1 MPAAVNVSLLVAL
14 SYERSIIGPPTSLPS
29 SSTTSTVLP
38 KEAVL
43 RRSRMRASFAN
54 RSAAASCE
62 AAYRGM
68 VTVTREGRRSLYTPA
83 VSREAYLAAQSRT
96 FFEKLCGGSVSA
108 FAAALCQSGI
118 SEADL
123 KELRELLE
131 RGSN

>member
-1 MPAAVNVSLLVAL
+1 M
-14 SYERSIIGPPTSLPS
+14 ERSMRRLPDAELEVMQALWRCEPPAPRQEIEAHLAETHPMAQ
-29 SSTTSTVLP
+29 TTVLT
-38 KEAVL
+38 L
-43 RRSRMRASFAN
+43 LSRLA
-54 RSAAASCE
+54 E
-62 AAYRGM
+62 RGM

-83 VSREAYLAAQSRT
+83 VSRADYLAAQSRT

-131 RGSN
+131 RDAL